1 MKTTI
6 DISDALLDKARK
18 TAAREGTTLRALVE
32 QGLRQVLAEKMSR
45 KPFKMRDA
53 RFDGK
58 TWLRPEL
65 RDASWEEILDIT
77 YEGRGT

>member
-6 DISDALLDKARK
+6 DISEPLLNEARK

-32 QGLRQVLAEKMSR
+32 QGLRQVLAAKKSR

-53 RFDGK
+53 RVGGGG
-58 TWLRPEL
+58 LRPEL
-65 RDASWEEILDIT
+65 RDASWEEILDII
-77 YEGRGT
+77 YEGRGS